1 MTKFCI
7 KCVEIAHKSTIV
19 PPPKLRRAG
28 FNFPGSP
35 PEFCK
40 DHADKAKGMVYLRT
54 APNRKTC
61 EYPDGCTTLPCFNY
75 FDQTRGIRCSDHKLD
90 NMVEVITKKCETC
103 LKDPIYIPSDTNPAP
118 IVPRASY
125 GGKFCVNHK
134 ENGMKAPQ
142 KMCKFTSCDKQACFN
157 LVGKPPKYCHTHGK
171 LILGDKCVNVTE
183 KRCRHDRKASHCAEQ
198 DCMGSNICFMCCERQ
213 RISRCKHTY
222 KSDDPSKEEIT
233 TTLCV
238 TCYNKVKLADL
249 LKDKTPEEAMRILKK
264 RCYRKMKEAQV
275 LKSIIETFSDKTW
288 CKQSHVPMCDMKLT
302 KKRYFTDLELDIG
315 AIYRIIVEND
325 EHQHRLMACDFARMN
340 DIIAAN
346 NGRHLVFIR
355 FNPDKF
361 VYATKKYPSMFDI
374 ENEPTAVYAQRMP
387 EVIKI
392 IDTEIQR
399 AALLEQSTD
408 STNLAKDSLI
418 RIVYINYDDN
428 SSAVSDAIKMVGE
441 EQVVTYHVC

>member
-1 MTKFCI
+1 MPQFCT
-7 KCVEIAHKSTIV
+7 KCVQILSESTQV
-19 PPPKLRRAG
+19 PPPKVKHAS
-28 FNFPGSP
+28 FNIPGSL

-40 DHADKAKGMVYLRT
+40 EHADKKTMV
-54 APNRKTC
+54 NVHNKTC
-61 EYPDGCTTLPCFNY
+61 EIEGCPKQPLYNY
-75 FDQTRGIRCSDHKLD
+75 FGETKGRYCSGDKLL
-90 NMVEVITKKCETC
+90 NMVNVVHTKCEMC
-103 LKDPIYIPSDTNPAP
+103 LKDPKYIPSETNPAP
-118 IVPRASY
+118 EIPCARY
-125 GGKFCVNHK
+125 GGKLCTIHK

-142 KMCKFTSCDKQACFN
+142 KNCEFAGCVIQAHFN
-157 LVGKPPKYCHTHGK
+157 IAGQSAKYCFKHGK
-171 LILGDKCVNVTE
+171 LVLGNACVNVTE
-183 KRCRHDRKASHCAEQ
+183 KRCKHNRASTDCAEPG
-198 DCMGSNICFMCCERQ
+198 CMGSRICKMCCERQ
-213 RISRCKHTY
+213 RKSTCKHTF
-222 KSDDPSKEEIT
+222 KSDDPSKEDIT
-233 TTLCV
+233 TTLCI
-238 TCYNKVKLADL
+238 TCYKKIKLADL
-249 LKDKTPEEAMRILKK
+249 LKDKTPEEAMKILKK
-264 RCYRKMKEAQV
+264 RIYYKMKEAQI
-275 LKSIIETFSDKTW
+275 LKSIIQTFSDKTW

-408 STNLAKDSLI
+408 STKLAKDSLI

-428 SSAVSDAIKMVGE
+428 SSAVSDAIKIVGE